1 MPIDAWHHY
10 LLLRPLLV
18 FVLAAPLIVFA
29 VLSGGRGRPRRADA
43 KTHDASATSE
53 GEEAPRDV
61 TGGDPQ
67 PEGEAHVAASPR
79 EWPVSTAGSNQR
91 AA

>member
-29 VLSGGRGRPRRADA
+29 VLSRGQGRPRRTDA
-43 KTHDASATSE
+43 KTHDASASSE